1 MYNAEA
7 LCDYALYKCTF
18 TLQSTFT
25 TDAVFVERK
34 LCDKLRAKAKKVYF
48 DLWTSK
54 RRLTEYQGK

>member
-34 LCDKLRAKAKKVYF
+34 LCDKLRAKAKKAYF
-48 DLWTSK
+48 DLWT
-54 RRLTEYQGK
+54 